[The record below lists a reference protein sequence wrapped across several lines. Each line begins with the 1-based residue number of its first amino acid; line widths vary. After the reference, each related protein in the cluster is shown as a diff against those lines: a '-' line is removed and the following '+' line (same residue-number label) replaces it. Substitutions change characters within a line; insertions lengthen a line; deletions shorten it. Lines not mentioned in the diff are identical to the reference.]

1 MATGGY
7 QLNSPAAVDSS
18 LVTSASATTNGSSFD
33 LGVNTSPQAVR
44 NVAQF
49 TFTGGATNGYD
60 MEVRVQWS
68 DDNTTWP
75 SSGEG
80 DIVLVRTDSTASA
93 SLTSQWVELPAPKA
107 RYARFQYK
115 NNNATDA
122 VTVSSEVAQHKLQ
135 SA

>member
-7 QLNSPAAVDSS
+7 LLNSPAAVDSS
-18 LVTSASATTNGSSFD
+18 LSASATTTTNGSSFD
-33 LGVNTSPQAVR
+33 LGTNTSPQAVR

-49 TFTGGATNGYD
+49 DFTGGATDGYD
-60 MEVRVQWS
+60 MEVTIQWS
-68 DDNTTWP
+68 DDNATWA

-80 DIVLVRTDSTASA
+80 DIVLVRTDTTASA
-93 SLTSQWVELPAPKA
+93 TLKSQWVELPAPKA
-107 RYARFQYK
+107 RYARFVYK

-122 VTVSSEVAQHKLQ
+122 VTVSSKVAQHKLQ